1 MDPKISIG
9 SDVFRSIILDS
20 PLNPNRLSKY
30 YVLRIMNNSKS
41 RKNRV
46 SLIAYAYFSKAD
58 NSYCRLRYRTKNFK
72 KNRN

>member
-1 MDPKISIG
+1 
-9 SDVFRSIILDS
+9 
-20 PLNPNRLSKY
+20 
-30 YVLRIMNNSKS
+30 MNNSKS

-72 KNRN
+72 KTETEGFSASFPASNATVILE